1 MTNAKFIRECEGI
14 ATALRAT
21 AEQAKGAS
29 PDDQLQYDKSTTPI
43 ICSELRNLADEIEKA
58 AV

>member
-14 ATALRAT
+14 ATALLGS
-21 AEQAKGAS
+21 AEQAKGAD
-29 PDDQLQYDKSTTPI
+29 PDGQMQYDKKAALI
-43 ICSELRNLADEIEKA
+43 NCSELRNLADEIEKA